1 MLVIRWLFQALM
13 LASLLTVLSP
23 LAVAA
28 LPACDN
34 QTLDYQPANLQQIQ
48 TLPDTDD
55 FSVLVWNSYKGQ
67 NQGWTEQLQQFSQ
80 HVDFLLLQEAS
91 RERML
96 AWSEGAQW
104 HQYQAIAFE
113 WLGDGLGVMNL
124 AKFASE
130 ESCLALSTE
139 PWIRVPKSAL
149 LQLYQWQQQQLLLI
163 NMHSINFTLSEQDY
177 LRQLQ
182 QLGPWLA
189 SYQGAVILA
198 GDFNTWSIGRLAVL
212 EQFITAHQLRTVRF
226 EPDNR
231 TRFFGKALDHVFYRG
246 LRVNQ
251 SESIVTDSSD
261 HNALLVHFGFAKR

>member
-1 MLVIRWLFQALM
+1 MRVIGWFFQAL
-13 LASLLTVLSP
+13 LISTSLVLLSS
-23 LAVAA
+23 AA
-28 LPACDN
+28 YAQLPACAN
-34 QTLDYQPANLQQIQ
+34 QTLDYHPANIQ
-48 TLPDTDD
+48 NIQALPDAND

-67 NQGWTEQLQQFSQ
+67 NHGWIEQLEQFSQ
-80 HVDFLLLQEAS
+80 QADFMLLQEAS
-91 RERML
+91 RARML
-96 AWSEGAQW
+96 AWSKAEVW

-130 ESCLALSTE
+130 ESCLELSTE

-149 LQLYQWQQQQLLLI
+149 MQLYQWKQQQLLLI
-163 NMHSINFTLSEQDY
+163 NMHSINFTLSEEDY
-177 LRQLQ
+177 LKQLQ

-198 GDFNTWSIGRLAVL
+198 GDFNTWSSARLTVL
-212 EQFITAHQLRTVRF
+212 EQFITAHRLRTVRF

-246 LRVNQ
+246 LRVHQ
-251 SESIVTDSSD
+251 SKSIVTESSD
-261 HNALLVHFGFAKR
+261 HNALLVHFGFSKR

>member
-1 MLVIRWLFQALM
+1 MRVMRWFFQAL
-13 LASLLTVLSP
+13 LISSSFVLLSS
-23 LAVAA
+23 AA
-28 LPACDN
+28 YAQLPVCDN
-34 QTLDYQPANLQQIQ
+34 QTLDYHPANIQ
-48 TLPDTDD
+48 NIQALPDTAD

-67 NQGWTEQLQQFSQ
+67 NQGWTEQLEQFSQ
-80 HVDFLLLQEAS
+80 QADFMLLQEAS

-96 AWSEGAQW
+96 AWSEGPQW

-130 ESCLALSTE
+130 ENCLALSTE

-149 LQLYQWQQQQLLLI
+149 LQLYQWRQQQLLLI
-163 NMHSINFTLSEQDY
+163 NMHSINFTLSEEDY

-189 SYQGAVILA
+189 GYHDAVILA
-198 GDFNTWSIGRLAVL
+198 GDFNTWSSARLAVL
-212 EQFITAHQLRTVRF
+212 EQFITAHQLKTVRF
-226 EPDNR
+226 KPDRR

-246 LRVNQ
+246 LGVNQ
-251 SESIVTDSSD
+251 SESIVTESSD
-261 HNALLVHFGFAKR
+261 HNALLVHFRFAKR